1 MKKLSLFPYRAY
13 GRVRD
18 IGTLVMKD
26 KATVE
31 SAQSEHKGDFP
42 RGQRGR
48 IPEERHQ
55 HRLGFIQLKEG
66 NHKR

>member
-18 IGTLVMKD
+18 IGTLVIKD

-31 SAQSEHKGDFP
+31 SAQSEHKGDSLVAREEEF
-42 RGQRGR
+42 RGEASAQTR
-48 IPEERHQ
+48 IYSAKGEEP
-55 HRLGFIQLKEG
+55 
-66 NHKR
+66 